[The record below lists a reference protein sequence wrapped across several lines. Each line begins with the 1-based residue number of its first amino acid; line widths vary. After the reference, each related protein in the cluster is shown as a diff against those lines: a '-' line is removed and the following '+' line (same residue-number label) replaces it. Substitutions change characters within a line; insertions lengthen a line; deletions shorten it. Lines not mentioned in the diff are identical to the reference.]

1 MQDMPIILI
10 LPKCNKPMANMEA
23 QKRHLKRHCRL
34 VFNCTKCD
42 TVCLS
47 KEELL
52 VHKRTHYVEATCTLC
67 NKSFANEESLKVHN
81 TKNHQQ
87 VSSRCRK
94 PSKVA
99 IWVHF
104 ISIYRHF
111 HSFRPN
117 RGLEVFKI

>member
-87 VSSRCRK
+87 VSSRCRN
-94 PSKVA
+94 PGFFLGSC
-99 IWVHF
+99 
-104 ISIYRHF
+104 
-111 HSFRPN
+111 N
-117 RGLEVFKI
+117 LL